1 MYMII
6 ISNMHAQS
14 CVCVFLLAENRKK
27 FEQTTTVC
35 LRFIE
40 GQVLLVQKERMPLC
54 PPSNFS
60 KRQSSLEVP
69 ENKIVSEWSEV
80 LQHSTLHSDSQDRL
94 SRLPTRNAMSKMYR
108 KKHNVQ
114 KVSREGLERLS
125 RRLLFELGKSQSS
138 HAPKNMSTLHL

>member
-1 MYMII
+1 MPRAASMFSYLPKIERS
-6 ISNMHAQS
+6 SNRPLQFAS
-14 CVCVFLLAENRKK
+14 DSSK
-27 FEQTTTVC
+27 
-35 LRFIE
+35 

-60 KRQSSLEVP
+60 KRQSSLEVS